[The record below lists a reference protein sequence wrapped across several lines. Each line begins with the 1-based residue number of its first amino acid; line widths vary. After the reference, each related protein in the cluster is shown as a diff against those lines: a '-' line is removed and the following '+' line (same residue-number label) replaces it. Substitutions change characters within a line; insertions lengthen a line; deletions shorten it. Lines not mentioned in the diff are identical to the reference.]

1 MAAPHAVTWLTFA
14 AQCAQVADETIA
26 HGSPRIIDEAGQQD
40 VDTGGPPRE
49 AEGDIVIQIVAPV
62 ACEAGQA
69 PAVIGEGGVQRRGE
83 QGGPRVKET
92 LPRLQPDERG
102 GDVELFAAA
111 AVRMERDAADGAGA
125 EVQVQ
130 GRGGAAAA
138 AAARAIIAR
147 IVTATGPLVFAGA
160 CIRLVSQNM
169 ERLDIEEANLKS
181 LAEEAAEV
189 SARGRR

>member
-69 PAVIGEGGVQRRGE
+69 PAVLGEGGV

-130 GRGGAAAA
+130 RLGGATAA

-147 IVTATGPLVFAGA
+147 IVTATG
-160 CIRLVSQNM
+160 
-169 ERLDIEEANLKS
+169 S
-181 LAEEAAEV
+181 LCLQVHA
-189 SARGRR
+189 

>member
-40 VDTGGPPRE
+40 VDPSGPPRKSE
-49 AEGDIVIQIVAPV
+49 SGVIVEIVAPV
-62 ACEAGQA
+62 AREAGQA

-130 GRGGAAAA
+130 RLGGATAA

-147 IVTATGPLVFAGA
+147 IVTATG
-160 CIRLVSQNM
+160 
-169 ERLDIEEANLKS
+169 S
-181 LAEEAAEV
+181 LCLQVHA
-189 SARGRR
+189 